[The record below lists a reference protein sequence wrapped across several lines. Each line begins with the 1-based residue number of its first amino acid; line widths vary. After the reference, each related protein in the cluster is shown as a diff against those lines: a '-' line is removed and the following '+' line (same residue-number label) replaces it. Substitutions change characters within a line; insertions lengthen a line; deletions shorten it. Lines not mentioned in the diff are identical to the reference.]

1 MSPKRTRRSAEERI
15 EALKAEIERIK
26 TRAAES
32 KVKKD
37 PALRHISGAVRSLD
51 KALTATKDAATR
63 TALAEARTTLT
74 ACLSLH
80 GANAPSGTGRVGR
93 TRRAGAPAADE
104 VLAYLRKHPG
114 SRSEE
119 MAAELGTDTGAL
131 RPVLHQLRDDGRLRV
146 DGKARATRY
155 TALGR

>member
-1 MSPKRTRRSAEERI
+1 MSPQRTRRTAEERI

-26 TRAAES
+26 HRAAEA

-51 KALTATKDAATR
+51 KALAATKDAATR
-63 TALAEARTTLT
+63 TALTEARTTLT
-74 ACLSLH
+74 ACLGLH
-80 GANAPSGTGRVGR
+80 GASAPSGRAPR
-93 TRRAGAPAADE
+93 TRRPDAPSGDE
-104 VLAYLRKHPG
+104 VVAFLRKHPG

-119 MAAELGTDTGAL
+119 MASELGTDTGAL
-131 RPVLHQLRDDGRLRV
+131 RPVLHKLRDAGRVRV

-155 TALGR
+155 TAIGK